1 MTQPELSVELDEL
14 LNKAKQLEAIRFREP
29 FPLDKPS
36 APCQVAEALDAT
48 QQIGD
53 SHDSIVA
60 CLEDADKQLAELVD
74 ALREAAKDFEEYD
87 EAAAEAFNDDTTVPT
102 TAEGTAKADTSPVT
116 FDTTNYGGSWADSQ
130 TDVLVRARQIYETG
144 DQGASMQT
152 YAAALNKYAEYLNDL
167 ASLTASPF
175 LVHFKEWEGSSA
187 DVANASLDAWVEPL
201 KGLSADCATLAKHAL
216 NLRDAYQSILTE
228 KSIDYPINIDG
239 SEEIPRLQNAH
250 KVDEKGQYWYHP
262 RPPTVEWIDRVAKGG
277 QDDLWAVYSELTAI
291 AAASAI
297 FTLGT
302 SYAILGAVAD
312 YKGQAPK
319 IYKAAQKV
327 SDDAMANFRTKAGF
341 GSTTTF
347 DQLTPT
353 WRGSNPGN
361 SNSSNNNNNNNNNNS
376 NTSGTEA
383 RLPTTPTMPTLPS
396 DVPSDV
402 PTDTSVPTDGVVG
415 GVGAGSSKLPAGGLG
430 GMRAASVGGG
440 GVPLQPPV
448 AAEGAGSAAG
458 RGGTNLGGAGALA
471 GGAAMGGRGGMG
483 MAPMAG
489 QGGKGEDSKAK
500 RAQQDEEALYAEDR
514 PWTEAVIGN
523 RRRKDGPDNK
533 ESK

>member
-36 APCQVAEALDAT
+36 TPCQVAEALDAT

-87 EAAAEAFNDDTTVPT
+87 EAAAEAFNDETTVPT

-187 DVANASLDAWVEPL
+187 DVANATLDAWVEPI

-216 NLRDAYQSILTE
+216 NLRDAYQSILTDT
-228 KSIDYPINIDG
+228 SIKYPINVDG
-239 SEEIPRLQNAH
+239 SEEIPRLKKAH
-250 KVDEKGQYWYHP
+250 KADESGQYWFHP
-262 RPPTVEWIDRVAKGG
+262 RPPTVEWIDRVCKG
-277 QDDLWAVYSELTAI
+277 DLSDCWAVELELAAI
-291 AAASAI
+291 AAPAAFI
-297 FTLGT
+297 TMGA
-302 SYAILGAVAD
+302 SYAIIAAVED
-312 YKGQAPK
+312 YKKQGPK
-319 IYKAAQKV
+319 IYKAAQKI
-327 SDDAMANFRTKAGF
+327 SDDAMANFREKAGF
-341 GSTTTF
+341 GTSTTF
-347 DQLTPT
+347 DQITPG
-353 WRGSNPGN
+353 WRDSNPGAGG
-361 SNSSNNNNNNNNNNS
+361 SSGGGGGGGGGGS
-376 NTSGTEA
+376 DNTGGAGS
-383 RLPTTPTMPTLPS
+383 PTMPTMPTLPS

-402 PTDTSVPTDGVVG
+402 PTDTSLPTDGVVG

-458 RGGTNLGGAGALA
+458 RGGTNLGGAGAMA